1 MPRLVQVARVILK
14 YLAQELKSKEKNH
27 TGLMSLP
34 RFPRVGTP
42 VKQHTS

>member
-14 YLAQELKSKEKNH
+14 YLAQEIKSKEQ
-27 TGLMSLP
+27 TTRVMSLP
-34 RFPRVGTP
+34 RFPRVGTL